1 MITPAFGPT
10 ATERVLPS
18 LMLDFSTGV
27 APAQITTT
35 RAGDTAT
42 RINSSGNIE
51 LVSANTPRL
60 DYDPVTRVC
69 KGLLVEN
76 ARTNLLRNSLINGTN
91 LSTQSVTTADIG
103 TQNYILSFYGTGTIV
118 VSGAASQT
126 LTGTG
131 AYPTR
136 TFLRFT
142 VGPLSTVTFTV
153 SGTVQYAQFELV
165 EFPFGALYPTSFI
178 PTDSTTKT
186 RALDDVRVNTLSP
199 WFNSTEG
206 TLFAISSSYNSS
218 SAGNSRAVCDLG
230 SGAGANR
237 LILRYN
243 NVTTAPNFRA
253 VLGNTSIMDANG
265 TAGTVAIN
273 TFYKMAIAYKSA
285 NSAAYLSGAQVATSA
300 TAFSSFVPT
309 ALYLGTGNTS
319 VPLDGHIQQIRYYS
333 QRLLNAEL
341 AAITT

>member
-1 MITPAFGPT
+1 MITPAFGLT

-35 RAGDTAT
+35 RAGNTAT
-42 RINSSGNIE
+42 QINSSGNIE
-51 LVSANTPRL
+51 LVNADTPRL
-60 DYDPVTRVC
+60 DYDPITKVC
-69 KGLLVEN
+69 KGLLIEN
-76 ARTNLLRNSLINGTN
+76 ARTNLLRNSLVDGTN
-91 LSTQSVTTADIG
+91 LNTQSVTTADIG

-118 VSGAASQT
+118 VSGAVSQT
-126 LTGTG
+126 LNGSG
-131 AYPTR
+131 AYPIR

-142 VGPLSTVTFTV
+142 VPPLSTVTLTV

-165 EFPFGALYPTSFI
+165 EFPFTALYPTSFI
-178 PTDSTTKT
+178 PTDSTVKT
-186 RALDDVRVNTLSP
+186 RALDDVRVNTLTP
-199 WFNSTEG
+199 WFNSVQG
-206 TLFAISSSYNSS
+206 TLFAAASSYNSAS
-218 SAGNSRAVCDLG
+218 TGNARAICDLG
-230 SGAGANR
+230 SGVGANR
-237 LILRYN
+237 LILRYGN
-243 NVTTAPNFRA
+243 TTTSPNFRA

-273 TFYKMAIAYKSA
+273 TFYKMALGYKSTD
-285 NSAAYLSGAQVATSA
+285 SAGYLSGTQVATSA
-300 TAFSSFVPT
+300 TAYSSFVPT

-333 QRLLNAEL
+333 QRLTNAEL